1 MGDDGA
7 DLPVLAEV
15 EAANLG
21 VLLGRDHGV
30 SPPGTRDG
38 PATAVD
44 GATRARGCR
53 PHSAP
58 RPPGA
63 RSAGPSTCQPGVCR
77 RAPAGGKPDPSRVRD
92 TRAGGRDD
100 RGGLLGCGGVAGEP
114 PPPTVRARRCDSSAC
129 STRGR
134 DRRRHRSRRPDDSD
148 GRFSGGAECPRC
160 RSSGPLPLDV
170 PPKPWHKRQDG
181 LGVSEPE
188 AVTRVRR
195 FSPDP
200 HPQPAQPTRS
210 LVRATAKRPWTLP
223 APTAIIFFLIIRPD
237 RTDPAREVQI
247 STLLR
252 GYQQDQ
258 DSHRLD
264 TDWSQIGSGQIGHS
278 GQWPVRSGAILAPR
292 RTRAPSVSNR
302 CESVAGHIG

>member
-1 MGDDGA
+1 M
-7 DLPVLAEV
+7 LAEV

-30 SPPGTRDG
+30 SHPETRDG
-38 PATAVD
+38 PATAVA
-44 GATRARGCR
+44 GATRSRGGR

-77 RAPAGGKPDPSRVRD
+77 RAPGAGKSDPSRARD
-92 TRAGGRDD
+92 TRADDRDD
-100 RGGLLGCGGVAGEP
+100 RGDPPDFVGVGDGRLRSSGRGRRRD
-114 PPPTVRARRCDSSAC
+114 TRAS
-129 STRGR
+129 STRGH

-148 GRFSGGAECPRC
+148 GRFSGGAECPRW
-160 RSSGPLPLDV
+160 RSSGPLPHSGPLPLDV

-210 LVRATAKRPWTLP
+210 RVHATAKRPWTVADPWTRGRAHRHHLFP
-223 APTAIIFFLIIRPD
+223 DHQTGSERPG
-237 RTDPAREVQI
+237 E
-247 STLLR
+247 
-252 GYQQDQ
+252 
-258 DSHRLD
+258 
-264 TDWSQIGSGQIGHS
+264 
-278 GQWPVRSGAILAPR
+278 
-292 RTRAPSVSNR
+292 N
-302 CESVAGHIG
+302 